1 MRRASALLLIK
12 RRRYLMARKH
22 IWMNPPLVKLAAE
35 CGKANGREGKFSAR
49 LGDVVERFD
58 IIMKLTPAPEMND
71 IEKMI
76 LGEVVCGSALSPV
89 TIKYM
94 PESIMDAATG
104 TEEEREAL
112 SRKVTTWSAA
122 ERIAAIESLGV

>member
-1 MRRASALLLIK
+1 
-12 RRRYLMARKH
+12 MARKQ

>member
-1 MRRASALLLIK
+1 MS
-12 RRRYLMARKH
+12 RKH
-22 IWMNPPLVKLAAE
+22 IWMNPPLERLAAE

-76 LGEVVCGSALSPV
+76 LGEVVCGSALSVV
-89 TIKYM
+89 TVKYM

-104 TEEEREAL
+104 TAEEREIL
-112 SRKVTTWSAA
+112 SSKVGGWTAA